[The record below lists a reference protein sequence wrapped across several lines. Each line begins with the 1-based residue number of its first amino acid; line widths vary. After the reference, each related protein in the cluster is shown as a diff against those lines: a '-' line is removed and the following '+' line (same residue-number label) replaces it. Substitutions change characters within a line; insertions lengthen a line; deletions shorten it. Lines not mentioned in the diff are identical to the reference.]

1 MKACARNHW
10 AKSGSRKPREEL
22 PGPEPGRRGRERKR
36 GERQG
41 AAVTMVAW
49 ELGQQMGVE
58 NLGSWEDRREAG
70 DWSVAHGTSRE
81 TWLCLSAALRRWYSS
96 RFSPLARKMI
106 KEV

>member
-49 ELGQQMGVE
+49 ELGGKWELKTWGAGKTGGRRATGVW
-58 NLGSWEDRREAG
+58 LTAHHVRRGCAYLQ
-70 DWSVAHGTSRE
+70 H
-81 TWLCLSAALRRWYSS
+81 
-96 RFSPLARKMI
+96 
-106 KEV
+106 